1 MAQGFALVK
10 KKIEPDLQATL
21 SRQQGGR
28 YTRRKATGK
37 EFSYGKL
44 GVPVVGF

>member
-10 KKIEPDLQATL
+10 TKFEPDSQASL

-37 EFSYGKL
+37 EFS
-44 GVPVVGF
+44 